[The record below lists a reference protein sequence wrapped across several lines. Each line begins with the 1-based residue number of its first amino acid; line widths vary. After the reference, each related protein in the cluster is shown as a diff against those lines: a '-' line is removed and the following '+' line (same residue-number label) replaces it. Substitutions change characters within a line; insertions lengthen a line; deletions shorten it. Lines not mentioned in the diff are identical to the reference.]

1 MVLSIKLTGQ
11 NGKVEMLPGADIEL
25 DVIARVA
32 AKTALG
38 VKGVFALENAFPDGI
53 AAALGKDGRARG
65 VRLILEEG
73 GCVFY
78 VSVVTKYGA
87 NMPETAWNLQ
97 EHIKNAVEET
107 IGIRVKRVNVL
118 IAGIHE
124 ANKKRGPGRS
134 V

>member
-1 MVLSIKLTGQ
+1 
-11 NGKVEMLPGADIEL
+11 MLPGADIEL
-25 DVIARVA
+25 DVVARVA

-38 VKGVFALENAFPDGI
+38 VKGVFSLENAFPDGI

-65 VRLILEEG
+65 VRVTCEDD

-97 EHIKNAVEET
+97 EHIKNAVEEI

-124 ANKKRGPGRS
+124 ANKKRVPGHS